1 MSPLRTA
8 VAAGAAFILGWAA
21 HEGLARASEHPE
33 ATAMTTHQAA
43 QALKSEE
50 ERRSRE
56 KAGGDGSIIV
66 PLDVRDPSA
75 LVMGLAPAADAGCV
89 ERPAPK
95 CDCAAEKLKKTGRP
109 VPERF

>member
-21 HEGLARASEHPE
+21 HEGLARVGAHPE
-33 ATAMTTHQAA
+33 ATAMTPYQAA
-43 QALKSEE
+43 QALRSEE
-50 ERRSRE
+50 ERKARE
-56 KAGGDGSIIV
+56 KAGGDGSVIV
-66 PLDVRDPSA
+66 PLNVRDPSA
-75 LVMGLAPAADAGCV
+75 LVMGLPPSTEAGCV

-95 CDCAAEKLKKTGRP
+95 CDCAAEKLKKTGRD